1 MKTAIIAVL
10 IMLAVVLA
18 ALPAAAQ
25 EGGANTAAQDL
36 PGATAAGDIGRV
48 LIVHD
53 QDDDDLL
60 PGQLASLLGH
70 FFVTT
75 EIVEEEFYEPGS
87 LAAYDAVFYIGG
99 THKAI
104 NPAFLED
111 IYASEKPVA
120 WMGRGLDWLNAE
132 YPLDKY
138 GIGYSRVETA
148 EPFTQVSYKDTDL
161 RKTDPVASVTYV
173 ADEGRAE
180 VLSWMD
186 NGSES
191 APYLVHGGN
200 FWYFADIPMFSNSPE
215 GASGDSAYLVLA
227 DVLHDI
233 LNQPHPE
240 EHRAM
245 VRIEDVHPMSDI
257 SKLDA
262 LVDYLYQK
270 RIPFG
275 VGLIPVY
282 INPGTGE
289 EVHLSDRPEFV
300 EAIKRAET
308 KGGTIVLHGYTHQ
321 LYGVTAIDHEF
332 YDNRTGTFPSGES
345 VESISSR
352 IETAL
357 AEVNEQGIYPR
368 IWETPHYNASDLTHS
383 VVAEYFD
390 VVWERRDAPFFPYVV
405 QLEKTDQI
413 GLPETLGYIRGADRT
428 AEKLVSMAAKQKVVR
443 DGYAS
448 FFFHLHIE
456 EGQMHEMVDG
466 LQAQGYDFV
475 SPAVAGGLPY
485 TPPPPPSWVSR
496 VAWRVTQ
503 TMGAFLPQSLKDPSG
518 TTLLT
523 LLAIMIIIYY
533 WGIFLLSRKPPKLKG
548 VFNPDLAFVIIIP
561 ALNEEMVLGK
571 TLDHLLSLPQDNLTV
586 LVVNDNS
593 DDRTLEIANSFR
605 DKRLR
610 VINHPEAEAQQ
621 GKGRVLNFA
630 FKYLMASDLVR
641 EKGADNVI
649 YGVLDAD
656 GRVQSNILEAV
667 NPYFSKPDVGAVQTG
682 VRINN
687 ANTNILTK
695 WQNFEFLAFARLAQ
709 KAREHLGSVGLGG
722 NGQFVRLS
730 ALASRGDDPWTDC
743 LTEDLDLGINLM
755 LAGWENHYCSD
766 TFISQQGVPEMRPL
780 IKQRTRWFQ
789 GHMTC
794 WRHIPALASLDGPLS
809 ARIDTIYYLLAPLM
823 VFIFLPSSLLF
834 VFWTIFFILS
844 GASSVIVDPVEF
856 FPTAIVWYI
865 FSFGAVPTVVWTFWR
880 EEKEMS
886 GVKAFIY
893 AHVFAFFYVVWFVA
907 GVKAIYRL
915 ARGEGSWVKTARSD
929 ETAAGKVGGGTLG
942 SFLKKS

>member
-1 MKTAIIAVL
+1 MIAVL
-10 IMLAVVLA
+10 ILFTLLLA
-18 ALPAAAQ
+18 ALPASAQ
-25 EGGANTAAQDL
+25 ENNPGAVTGSL
-36 PGATAAGDIGRV
+36 PDDAATAAPAGRI

-53 QDDDDLL
+53 QNDDDTI
-60 PGQLASLLGH
+60 PRQLASLLGH
-70 FFVTT
+70 FPVTSD
-75 EIVEEEFYEPGS
+75 IVEEEFYEPGS
-87 LAAYDAVFYIGG
+87 LSRYDAVFYIGG

-104 NPAFLED
+104 NPAFLD
-111 IYASEKPVA
+111 DVYMSGKPVA
-120 WMGRGLDWLNAE
+120 WMGRGLDWLGAE
-132 YPLDKY
+132 HPLSKY
-138 GIGYSRVETA
+138 GIGYSRVETD
-148 EPFTQVSYKDTDL
+148 EPFTTVSYKDTDL
-161 RKTDPVASVTYV
+161 KKTDPVASVTYV
-173 ADEGRAE
+173 SDESKAR
-180 VLSWMD
+180 VVSWMD
-186 NGSES
+186 SNSES
-191 APYLVHGGN
+191 APYLINSGN
-200 FWYFADIPMFSNSPE
+200 FWYFADMPMVSRSPE

-233 LNQPHPE
+233 LDQPHAE

-245 VRIEDVHPMSDI
+245 VRIEDVHPNSDI
-257 SKLDA
+257 GALDT

-270 RIPFG
+270 GIPFG

-289 EVHLSDRPEFV
+289 EVHLSDKPDFV
-300 EAIKRAET
+300 EAIKRAEA

-321 LYGVTAIDHEF
+321 LYGVTAVDHEF
-332 YDNRTGTFPSGES
+332 YDNRTGQFPAGES
-345 VESISSR
+345 IESVSSR

-357 AEVNEQGIYPR
+357 REVNGQGIYPK
-368 IWETPHYNASDLTHS
+368 IWETPHYNASNLTHS
-383 VVAEYFD
+383 VVAEYFNI
-390 VVWERRDAPFFPYVV
+390 VWERRDAPFFPYVV
-405 QLEKTDQI
+405 HLEETDQTA
-413 GLPETLGYIRGADRT
+413 LPETLGYIRGADRT
-428 AEKLVSMAAKQKVVR
+428 AENLVSMAEKQKVVR

-448 FFFHLHIE
+448 FFFHLHIQ

-466 LQAQGYDFV
+466 LQAEGYQFI
-475 SPAVAGGLPY
+475 SPAEAAGLPY
-485 TPPPPPSWVSR
+485 SPPPPPSWVSR
-496 VAWRVTQ
+496 VAWRVTM

-523 LLAIMIIIYY
+523 LLAIFIILYY

-548 VFNPDLAFVIIIP
+548 EFNPDLEFVIIIP

-571 TLDHLLSLPQDNLTV
+571 TLDHLLSLPQKNLTV
-586 LVVNDNS
+586 LVVNDAS
-593 DDRTLEIANSFR
+593 EDRTLEIANSFR
-605 DKRLR
+605 DSRLR
-610 VINHPEAEAQQ
+610 VIDHPKAQARQ
-621 GKGRVLNFA
+621 GKGKVLNYA
-630 FKYLMASDLVR
+630 FKYLMASDMVK
-641 EKGADNVI
+641 EKGAENVI

-656 GRVQSNILEAV
+656 GRVQSNILDAV

-730 ALASRGDDPWTDC
+730 ALATQGDDPWTDC

-755 LAGWENHYCSD
+755 LSGWENHYCSD

-789 GHMTC
+789 GHLTC
-794 WRHIPALASLDGPLS
+794 WRHIPALSKMDGPLS

-834 VFWTIFFILS
+834 VFWTFFFLLS
-844 GASSVIVDPVEF
+844 GASSVMVDPVKF
-856 FPTAIVWYI
+856 LPTAIVWYM

-880 EEKEMS
+880 EEKDMS

-915 ARGEGSWVKTARSD
+915 ARGEGSWVKTARTD
-929 ETAAGKVGGGTLG
+929 ETTIGEA
-942 SFLKKS
+942 S